1 MQSVSGC
8 LFTCAVCVCDFI
20 PRILHGPL
28 LHLRLGPSGM
38 AAAAGGE
45 GGPEDCYRSPR
56 PGLLTGDE
64 DPEEAEEFTCPA
76 HCSELVRR
84 QDQQR
89 KAGLFCDVDLV
100 FRPNLRTVSA
110 HRSVLS
116 AASEYFS
123 LLLVGSESL
132 SGPVELADWRSTA
145 GPDPDTVD
153 RVLQFMYTGE
163 ITVTTANVHQVLELA
178 DR

>member
-1 MQSVSGC
+1 MSVSGC

-28 LHLRLGPSGM
+28 LHLRLDQGGM
-38 AAAAGGE
+38 AEAAAAGGD
-45 GGPEDCYRSPR
+45 GPEDGCRSPGL
-56 PGLLTGDE
+56 GLLTGDE

-76 HCSELVRR
+76 HCSELARR
-84 QDQQR
+84 QDEQR
-89 KAGLFCDVDLV
+89 QAGQFCDVDLI
-100 FRPNLRTVSA
+100 FGPNLRTVSA

-123 LLLVGSESL
+123 LLLGGSESV
-132 SGPVELADWRSTA
+132 SGPVELANWRSTA

-163 ITVTTANVHQVLELA
+163 ITVTIANVHQVLELA